1 MDTGSFNAKRRLVLC
16 SALVAGVAIGGYL
29 KRRLIEDDPAVAA
42 SQANSRY
49 SGIWKLGR
57 FGLLGLCVLGLCV
70 LGLWLLRFRA
80 RSFLT
85 STVRMLLR

>member
-1 MDTGSFNAKRRLVLC
+1 MQNVGWFFARLSLLVSPLGDTS
-16 SALVAGVAIGGYL
+16 SADLLRMTPPLLQVKPIRGTQV
-29 KRRLIEDDPAVAA
+29 
-42 SQANSRY
+42 
-49 SGIWKLGR
+49 WKLGR
-57 FGLLGLCVLGLCV
+57 FGLLGLCL